1 MANQNEGLEAM
12 MNIWQ
17 EGQTAFFKAQ
27 KGVADSFTKALS
39 NSPQPTAMPD
49 MPGMNDGGKAWQDF
63 IKSWAPG
70 WDPSSMMGNG
80 PRSDMFNMGRDNIFS
95 MLDTSNWTQFAP
107 DQLREILMNI
117 ANGPRFADLA
127 APQMDA
133 AGAWREVLD
142 YQQAAADFAKTMQ
155 KAWTAA
161 FEQYSKKF
169 SLDDLKSGNP
179 GEALDAWLA
188 AANDQL
194 LVVQRSAEFMDAQR
208 RMLRAANEIKARQ
221 AEMAEQWSEAYQIP
235 TRTEVDDLAK
245 IVQELRREVRQLKRE
260 LASRS

>member
-1 MANQNEGLEAM
+1 MAKQDENFETL

-17 EGQTAFFKAQ
+17 EGQAAFFKAQ
-27 KGVADSFTKALS
+27 KEVADGFTKALS
-39 NSPQPTAMPD
+39 NAPRPNAVPGMPD
-49 MPGMNDGGKAWQDF
+49 MNDGMKAWQDF

-70 WDPSSMMGNG
+70 WDPSSMMGKPPNA
-80 PRSDMFNMGRDNIFS
+80 DMFTMGRDDIFS

-107 DQLREILMNI
+107 EQLREILMNI

-133 AGAWREVLD
+133 ANAWREVLD
-142 YQQAAADFAKTMQ
+142 YQQATTDFAKIMQ
-155 KAWTAA
+155 KAWSSA
-161 FEQYSKKF
+161 FENYSKNF
-169 SLDDLKSGNP
+169 SLDDLKSAKP
-179 GEALDAWLA
+179 DEALDAWLA

-194 LVVQRSAEFMDAQR
+194 LDIQRAPEFLDTQR

-221 AEMAEQWSEAYQIP
+221 RDMAEQWSEAYQMP
-235 TRTEVDDLAK
+235 TRTEIDDLSK

-260 LASRS
+260 LAAKN